1 MLHLIRSLCLTS
13 LVCFVLIALSATN
26 CFAIPTFIGVTT
38 GVQRQS
44 GGNPG
49 TFVILMNQ
57 NYSTLHASVFI
68 SMNGASFKE
77 YAMSFDGA
85 VSKNYK
91 WSYTPAA
98 AYPASATVRFS

>member
-1 MLHLIRSLCLTS
+1 PPPHTTLSLHD
-13 LVCFVLIALSATN
+13 ALPI
-26 CFAIPTFIGVTT
+26 F
-38 GVQRQS
+38 
-44 GGNPG
+44 
-49 TFVILMNQ
+49 M
-57 NYSTLHASVFI
+57 

-98 AYPASATVRFS
+98 VYPASATVRFYFRGWDDAGGNIFDGSSTAPYSFAAARSEEHTSELQSRGHLV